1 MVFSKSMIYL
11 SDTFDIK
18 IPEETLIR
26 LEDGL
31 RANREMLLTIN
42 ASHYGM
48 RNKNWTVYR
57 HDTVKYDIPTF
68 VSPEPKPVIEKHKPK
83 TSKVFGHVIAADYK
97 LTSYHPKLNDS
108 FGVDD
113 LSTEDYIELCK
124 RRILPMQDSDQAYN
138 GLAYVQVVTK
148 LNDEIG
154 IKKVLER
161 EFLRVSIG
169 ARPKRL
175 ICSECGQDQTLKM
188 CEHFGVRDA
197 DKFMLAEALEYEELS
212 FVPKGADPFAKV
224 IRIHDGVQSEYIVND
239 EAQIIQAEIGAMY
252 LKDFFNE
259 TADDKTIVCM
269 NNICTVINR
278 EDSVMKKEK
287 RTVTLQQEFG
297 EDKVK
302 AITDSFE
309 GVVGSL
315 ELPEDLTDRQ
325 FALVQKT
332 PEGAKRRFPLNDELN
347 VRLGLKLLKDAED
360 LSETEREKVTVTLK
374 RAAKKLGIEITD
386 EEATEAA
393 TTVEDTEVTTEDAPA
408 EGESTETA
416 TEIADEEAS
425 ESTEEKR
432 TIEAIIDELKDAI
445 AAIEAPEEAEE
456 SEQTENLEDNY
467 STEVSQGVK
476 VHTDP
481 IEKIFDLLKWLS
493 NDIKWAGE
501 SLNTN
506 LTSYIVD
513 LGKGILSKDELVEA
527 EENKAKLTDAEQEV
541 IALKEELAIKDE
553 EIALLDKQNT
563 ELNYQLRGAMV
574 DEIIATRAALNLL
587 EDSEETEKIKFLK
600 FNYDALV
607 TFVADTRKLK
617 MKLNDSPVNNNLE
630 ITTIANPTH
639 ADSDEEDALGLED
652 EVSTDAEKTREL
664 TFKEKVALM
673 KSIARRTLR

>member
-1 MVFSKSMIYL
+1 
-11 SDTFDIK
+11 
-18 IPEETLIR
+18 
-26 LEDGL
+26 
-31 RANREMLLTIN
+31 
-42 ASHYGM
+42 
-48 RNKNWTVYR
+48 
-57 HDTVKYDIPTF
+57 
-68 VSPEPKPVIEKHKPK
+68 
-83 TSKVFGHVIAADYK
+83 
-97 LTSYHPKLNDS
+97 
-108 FGVDD
+108 
-113 LSTEDYIELCK
+113 
-124 RRILPMQDSDQAYN
+124 
-138 GLAYVQVVTK
+138 
-148 LNDEIG
+148 
-154 IKKVLER
+154 
-161 EFLRVSIG
+161 
-169 ARPKRL
+169 
-175 ICSECGQDQTLKM
+175 
-188 CEHFGVRDA
+188 
-197 DKFMLAEALEYEELS
+197 
-212 FVPKGADPFAKV
+212 
-224 IRIHDGVQSEYIVND
+224 
-239 EAQIIQAEIGAMY
+239 
-252 LKDFFNE
+252 
-259 TADDKTIVCM
+259 
-269 NNICTVINR
+269 
-278 EDSVMKKEK
+278 MKKEK